1 LRALAWEVGSFDFQV
16 LLFPLQA
23 SGSGPGEEADPASAA
38 LHLPLLRGI
47 VEFDVGGPGDFK
59 ATEFMERYSLGPKT
73 KGCAVGVELNGG
85 VHFGFYLG

>member
-1 LRALAWEVGSFDFQV
+1 MRALAWEVGSFDFQV

-47 VEFDVGGPGDFK
+47 VEFDVGGPEDFEP
-59 ATEFMERYSLGPKT
+59 AEFMERHCLGPRT
-73 KGCAVGVELNGG
+73 TSGAVGVE
-85 VHFGFYLG
+85 